1 MPQNTITYGNPVPF
15 VLKAGE
21 GLKLTL
27 SAGASGTVSVPGEGI
42 SDAVSASTE
51 YFYGKYSTQREVVVT
66 LTAGSADV
74 VLTNSAPATS
84 TKRNSN
90 GQTVLDA
97 PSQSVIAGSIGL
109 ATGLLPK
116 TYSGFQR
123 VCSGMG
129 SMWLGLLGD
138 STTVSMGASNTTPAN
153 ATNGLTGAAAA
164 RYAKALAD
172 YLTSIGI
179 PASDNGFFGE
189 GLFGA
194 FTPNLAYASYDSR
207 FALIGTASYYANGAQ
222 QSAGGILWQLNA
234 SGEGVSYTP
243 TLSGSNMT
251 YDRVRVIYCKRTTG
265 SFTVSN
271 PGGGSTAQTI
281 TTTGASNT
289 IGVTDVTVTRGS
301 GVFNLTWASGDNWII
316 GAIPWDSLT
325 PRVHILTMGNY
336 GDRITSNNG
345 IANNANEWRGGAVVA
360 SLGLDACV
368 VDMTINSI
376 QNDGLAGVSAYST
389 ALAKVVDDITGS
401 SADAILAT
409 EHAIG
414 TANQGTISDA
424 YVAAI
429 KSIANGRSLQV
440 FDAYATITP
449 YASYPQLYYDT
460 LHLSSGGYM
469 AKARQLGRFLT
480 RTSGWVA

>member
-1 MPQNTITYGNPVPF
+1 MPYR
-15 VLKAGE
+15 K
-21 GLKLTL
+21 
-27 SAGASGTVSVPGEGI
+27 SGTPFLYDDATGDIVGI
-42 SDAVSASTE
+42 VDPDGSEARLVRVGVDGKLDDAS
-51 YFYGKYSTQREVVVT
+51 RPVVAAAV
-66 LTAGSADV
+66 GS
-74 VLTNSAPATS
+74 
-84 TKRNSN
+84 
-90 GQTVLDA
+90 G
-97 PSQSVIAGSIGL
+97 
-109 ATGLLPK
+109 TGLLPK
-116 TYSGFQR
+116 TYAGFQR

-129 SMWLGLLGD
+129 SMWLGLAGD

-153 ATNGLTGAAAA
+153 ATNGLTGAGAA

-189 GLFGA
+189 GMFGA
-194 FTPNLAYASYDSR
+194 FTPSLAYASYDSR
-207 FALIGTASYYANGAQ
+207 FALIGTASYYGNGAQ

-234 SGEGVSYTP
+234 TGEGVSYTP

-281 TTTGASNT
+281 TTTAASNT
-289 IGVTDVTVTRGS
+289 IGVTDVVVTRGS

-345 IANNANEWRGGAVVA
+345 IANNTNEWRGGAVMA
-360 SLGLDACV
+360 ALGLDACV
-368 VDMTINSI
+368 VDMSINSI
-376 QNDGLAGVSAYST
+376 QIDGLAGVSAFQT
-389 ALAKVVDDITGS
+389 ALDKVGGDIVGS
-401 SADAILAT
+401 GADFIPAT
-409 EHAIG
+409 QHAIG
-414 TANQGTISDA
+414 TVNQGAVSDA

-429 KSIANGRSLQV
+429 KAVAASRSSQV

-460 LHLSSGGYM
+460 LHLTSGGYM

-480 RTSGWVA
+480 RTSGWIA